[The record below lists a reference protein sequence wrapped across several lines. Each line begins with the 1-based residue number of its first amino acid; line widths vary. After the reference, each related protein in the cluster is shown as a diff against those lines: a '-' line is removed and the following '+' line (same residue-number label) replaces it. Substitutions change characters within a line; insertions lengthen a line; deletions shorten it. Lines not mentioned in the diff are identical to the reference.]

1 VSKKVTD
8 KEIIKHMHSI
18 IQYLRNAFVHFQ
30 FEETIEKP
38 LKLWIDDNLKLY
50 IGNNEIELEALQ
62 KTIYYFSL
70 MNQDGFKVSELRN
83 KSSFDT
89 IENLYQYLK
98 EKNPRSIRQ
107 NNPIYKLCGKD
118 IKGNIIRS
126 SFYDTKSK
134 CNSSIIQNIDSSIQ
148 HLYVIKNI
156 NGKSKKDS
164 TFRIELHTEHMSI
177 DVLNKYR

>member
-1 VSKKVTD
+1 
-8 KEIIKHMHSI
+8 
-18 IQYLRNAFVHFQ
+18 
-30 FEETIEKP
+30 
-38 LKLWIDDNLKLY
+38 
-50 IGNNEIELEALQ
+50 
-62 KTIYYFSL
+62 
-70 MNQDGFKVSELRN
+70 MNPEGFKVRELRN
-83 KSSFDT
+83 KSSFET

-148 HLYVIKNI
+148 HLYVIKSI
-156 NGKSKKDS
+156 NGKNKKDS
-164 TFRIELHTEHMSI
+164 TFRIELQTEYIDI
-177 DVLNKYR
+177 DVLKTYRK